1 MKYCFTCCEKVK
13 RSRLKWDQRRHTAAG
28 RLVCPAVVLRLKSS
42 SNAFM
47 WSSLNT
53 LPANWTF
60 ITPGGSSL
68 IGPPPSYR
76 SLNSEWL
83 TCSFRGNI
91 RVSLTDRWTSR
102 QLFSSCWCF
111 NKAKLSV
118 VVTFWLSSVSWDMTN
133 IHTAQWEAERC
144 RPGFVSVKE
153 RLESPDA
160 GRTSWVDERIHEGGF
175 SLERNLFPLTRLLSL
190 TNNTTFTSS
199 WPSLI
204 SSIETIYNVFWRLQT
219 CWFAVSQS
227 VMNFSLQVEETK
239 Y

>member
-1 MKYCFTCCEKVK
+1 M
-13 RSRLKWDQRRHTAAG
+13 RKWND
-28 RLVCPAVVLRLKSS
+28 LVWNKIRGDTQQQDDSSVPLVLRLKSS
-42 SNAFM
+42 SDAFM

-68 IGPPPSYR
+68 IGPLPSYR
-76 SLNSEWL
+76 SLNSEWP

-175 SLERNLFPLTRLLSL
+175 SFCFLWHDCCLWPRIQLYLVMTRS
-190 TNNTTFTSS
+190 
-199 WPSLI
+199 
-204 SSIETIYNVFWRLQT
+204 Y
-219 CWFAVSQS
+219 
-227 VMNFSLQVEETK
+227 
-239 Y
+239 